1 MTSLR
6 ILLCLA
12 VGSGLLPAVSS
23 LAQPNGAAAAKAA
36 SDINPQSPKRVF
48 VSTPARDIRRM
59 VSDCMTPRAQM
70 HVLHPS
76 VTSDEAISLLLHQGI
91 SGAPVLD
98 PVTGKMVGIISS
110 SDFLFKDYSG
120 ALLNMEGSSETL
132 SHTVEMAQKIVGSTV
147 EELMCH
153 QVMTIKSNESMA
165 HAADW
170 MARNNLHRLL
180 VVDPSDD
187 DQLVGILT
195 RSDIMRDVM
204 TTVRA
209 ALPQRGTHADADTA
223 SIGEDQA
230 GLQP

>member
-6 ILLCLA
+6 ILLCIA
-12 VGSGLLPAVSS
+12 VGSGLLPAVSA
-23 LAQPNGAAAAKAA
+23 LAQPNGAAAAAA
-36 SDINPQSPKRVF
+36 ADINPQSPKRIF
-48 VSTPARDIRRM
+48 VSTPARDIRRL
-59 VSDCMTPRAQM
+59 VSDCMTPRSQM
-70 HVLHPS
+70 HILHPGA
-76 VTSDEAISLLLHQGI
+76 TSDEAISLMLHRGI

-98 PVTGKMVGIISS
+98 SVTGKMVGIISS

-132 SHTVEMAQKIVGSTV
+132 SQTAEMAQKIVGTTV
-147 EELMCH
+147 EELMSH
-153 QVMTIKSNESMA
+153 QVMTIKSSESMA

-170 MARNNLHRLL
+170 MARNNCHRLL
-180 VVDPSDD
+180 VVDPKDD
-187 DQLVGILT
+187 DELVGILT

-209 ALPQRGTHADADTA
+209 ALPERGTHANVN
-223 SIGEDQA
+223 SSGEDQA